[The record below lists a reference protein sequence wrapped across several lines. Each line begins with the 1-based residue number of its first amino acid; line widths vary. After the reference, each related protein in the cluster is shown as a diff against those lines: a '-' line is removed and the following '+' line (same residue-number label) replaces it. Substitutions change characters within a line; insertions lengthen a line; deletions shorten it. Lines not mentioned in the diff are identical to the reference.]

1 MLARRVKVLT
11 EQVGIRFTFRLKKI
25 KRPRFLELSMAGLT
39 FGAHVLQIDG
49 PDPGLIAA
57 LAGDVGRRG
66 RAAAVVKTHTAAEA
80 FSRAAA
86 RAGVHVEVK
95 VASLD
100 ALPCKD
106 GDFDLVVVKHVLAD
120 LSHDERVALLRE
132 AFRVLRTGGRCLV
145 IDHAMRRG
153 LGAVFSFSFS
163 RRPDDHEYLRQG
175 GAVASLKGEGFQS
188 AHLLAERDGL
198 TFSEGAKP
206 GLSSTLRM
214 EHYKLSGA

>member
-11 EQVGIRFTFRLKKI
+11 KQVGIRFTFRLKKI
-25 KRPRFLELSMAGLT
+25 TRPRFLELSRAGLT

-66 RAAAVVKTHTAAEA
+66 RAAAVVKTHTVAKA
-80 FSRAAA
+80 FRRAAA

-120 LSHDERVALLRE
+120 LSHDERVALLSE

-153 LGAVFSFSFS
+153 LGAVFSFS
-163 RRPDDHEYLRQG
+163 RRPDDQEYLSQG
-175 GAVASLKGEGFQS
+175 GAVTALKGEGFQS
-188 AHLLAERDGL
+188 AQLLADRDGL

-206 GLSSTLRM
+206 GLGTALRM
-214 EHYKLSGA
+214 